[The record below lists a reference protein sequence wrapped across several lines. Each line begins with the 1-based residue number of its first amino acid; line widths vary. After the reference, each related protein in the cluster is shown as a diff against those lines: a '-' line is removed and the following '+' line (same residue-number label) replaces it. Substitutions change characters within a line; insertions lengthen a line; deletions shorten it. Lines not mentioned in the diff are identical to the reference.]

1 MAPLCSMSQDFFK
14 VKVKTSTKNVKS
26 NFENGKVAWQ
36 GQAGCSPSARPL
48 LRSIKS
54 DKMTF
59 IALLYSPI
67 SALHFAFS
75 FYFFVIFFLPKQLFL
90 VYCPV
95 IAKQHIFAMSKGGAV
110 GIFCRVGC
118 CWILSGHRLIRTT
131 LYILS
136 LSRPHFLKQ
145 ASMRTLF
152 SVCVD
157 MIRWYWNLFAFL
169 QAMDWLW
176 MSTYLDRVRHQVLLP
191 GTDQY
196 LTLSLT
202 EKISPQFYI
211 FTNIPSCLY
220 ADVFTVKS
228 HQIRLFVNI
237 LRQCLSRRGTFGKSL
252 L

>member
-1 MAPLCSMSQDFFK
+1 MTLKIP
-14 VKVKTSTKNVKS
+14 TKNVKRQLWKRKS
-26 NFENGKVAWQ
+26 CLAGPGRLLPLCTPPPPLYKV
-36 GQAGCSPSARPL
+36 GQNDIYS
-48 LRSIKS
+48 
-54 DKMTF
+54 F
-59 IALLYSPI
+59 ALLSLLCSI
-67 SALHFAFS
+67 FCLFILLFCHFFS
-75 FYFFVIFFLPKQLFL
+75 FKTTFSCLLSSD
-90 VYCPV
+90 
-95 IAKQHIFAMSKGGAV
+95 SKTPYLRNVQREGGAV

-131 LYILS
+131 LYILF

-152 SVCVD
+152 SVCVE
-157 MIRWYWNLFAFL
+157 MFRWYWNLFAFL

>member
-1 MAPLCSMSQDFFK
+1 M
-14 VKVKTSTKNVKS
+14 KVKTSSKKCKKQLWKRKS
-26 NFENGKVAWQ
+26 CLAGPGRLLPLCTPPPPLYKV
-36 GQAGCSPSARPL
+36 GQNDIYS
-48 LRSIKS
+48 
-54 DKMTF
+54 F
-59 IALLYSPI
+59 ALLSLLCSTFCLFI
-67 SALHFAFS
+67 LLFCHF
-75 FYFFVIFFLPKQLFL
+75 FFLPKQFFL

-95 IAKQHIFAMSKGGAV
+95 IAAHHIFSMSKGGAV
-110 GIFCRVGC
+110 GIFCRAGC

-152 SVCVD
+152 SVCVE
-157 MIRWYWNLFAFL
+157 MFRWNRNLFAFL

-211 FTNIPSCLY
+211 FTNIPSCLALTCSLWNHIKSDYLSIFY
-220 ADVFTVKS
+220 ANVFQAVV
-228 HQIRLFVNI
+228 L
-237 LRQCLSRRGTFGKSL
+237 SL